1 MAYSG
6 STAASSVANPP
17 IPVLAPLARTGSSLG
32 FNPRGAQLWFYA
44 SSDGST
50 VVSAANYFTDAWYL
64 GMRPG
69 DVVIGSQMSSLGST
83 SGYSYRLWCSGVTTA
98 GASFSTGQMSTG

>member
-17 IPVLAPLARTGSSLG
+17 TLISGNLTIGSTSG
-32 FNPRGAQLWFYA
+32 PNVRGGKVWHYH

-50 VVSAANYFTDAWYL
+50 VTSAANYFTDAYYL

-69 DVVIGSQMSSLGST
+69 DVVLGVYQSSVGST
-83 SGYSYRLWCSGVTTA
+83 DVYSYRLVCSGVSTS
-98 GASFSTGQMSTG
+98 GASFSTGQMSTS

>member
-6 STAASSVANPP
+6 STAASSAANVPA
-17 IPVLAPLARTGSSLG
+17 IISGQLTRSSSAGPNLHG
-32 FNPRGAQLWFYA
+32 GTVWYYA

-50 VVSAANYFTDAWYL
+50 VTSAANYFTDAWYL

-69 DVVIGSQMSSLGST
+69 DTIMGVYQSSVGSST
-83 SGYSYRLWCSGVTTA
+83 AYAYRLIVTGVTTS
-98 GASFSTGQMSTG
+98 GASCSTGQMSTA